1 MIASRREMLVGR
13 LIVLVAIAYTLI
25 PLLSMLSAALQPQGT
40 IPRGFEWPTDPQ
52 WGNFRDAFNTANMA
66 ALLKSSLIIE
76 AAVVPISVLIAT
88 MAGFALGQLRIRG
101 HRAVFVIMLL
111 GLTMPFEVVITPLY
125 YEMRDVGLL
134 NTRWA
139 IILPLIALFMSFGV
153 FWMRSHFLN
162 LPSEFSDAALVD
174 GASTWQAFRHV
185 HLPLAR
191 PAMATLGILYFV
203 WTWNQFILALVM
215 VNDPERRTM
224 AGALGYFQGQWGID
238 VVLLSA
244 GSLVIL
250 TPTLI
255 VFVVFQRQFVAALL
269 EGAVKG

>member
-1 MIASRREMLVGR
+1 MIARKSEVLLGR
-13 LIVLVAIAYTLI
+13 LIVLAAIVYTLM
-25 PLLSMLSAALQPQGT
+25 PLLSMFSAALQPQGT
-40 IPRGFEWPTDPQ
+40 IPRGFDWPDQPQ
-52 WGNFRDAFNTANMA
+52 WGNFVDAFNTANMA
-66 ALLKSSLIIE
+66 ALLRSSLIIE
-76 AAVVPISVLIAT
+76 AAVVPVSVLMAT
-88 MAGFALGQLRIRG
+88 MAGYALGQLRIRG
-101 HRAVFVIMLL
+101 GRAVFLVMLL

-125 YEMRDVGLL
+125 YEMRDLGLV

-162 LPSEFSDAALVD
+162 LPSEFSDSAKVD

-191 PAMATLGILYFV
+191 PAMALLAILYFT
-203 WTWNQFILALVM
+203 WTWNQFMLALVM
-215 VNDPERRTM
+215 VNDAEQRTM
-224 AGALGYFQGQWGID
+224 AGALGYFQSQWGID

-250 TPTLI
+250 APTLI
-255 VFVVFQRQFVAALL
+255 LFVIFQRQFVAALL
-269 EGAVKG
+269 AGAIKG